1 MPGTKHVKILMH
13 RELWSLVKWLLLA
26 MMGILELFVEEHL
39 ETTTHMIC
47 FILTCLSLDL
57 FHYRGIILSWN
68 LCLHSCGSTSFSWSS
83 SWASYGPHWDV
94 WGFSVEH
101 QGVCVSD
108 NYIFCKLFPYYLSRN
123 AVYCSISCSQDLWLL
138 GMTPRISSSTSLMIQ
153 GLKSWEIRTPHL
165 LRILL

>member
-108 NYIFCKLFPYYLSRN
+108 NYIF
-123 AVYCSISCSQDLWLL
+123 ASCSHTIYL
-138 GMTPRISSSTSLMIQ
+138 GMQFTAQSVAAKIFDYLEWHQESLPQ
-153 GLKSWEIRTPHL
+153 L
-165 LRILL
+165 LWWFRV